1 MSYTEDAQTRLRRAG
16 LRLTTP
22 RIVIYEYLLSQR
34 THPTCDQI
42 YNGIRESNPGISLA
56 SVYNVTEK
64 LADEKL
70 LIKIVAPD
78 GERHYDSITE
88 FHGHFFCLA
97 CKKIF
102 DLNCTPD
109 LKMEELKGAKTT
121 DILLSARGYC
131 PDCVRKG
138 HAD

>member
-16 LRLTTP
+16 LRVTMP
-22 RIVIYEYLLSQR
+22 RVVIYEYLLNNR

-42 YNGIRESNPGISLA
+42 YNGIKKNNPGISLA

-70 LIKIVAPD
+70 LLKIVSPD
-78 GERHYDSITE
+78 GERHYDSLTD
-88 FHGHFFCLA
+88 FHGHFFCLE

-102 DLNCTPD
+102 DLSCRPD
-109 LKMEELKGAKTT
+109 FELEELKGAQTT
-121 DILLSARGYC
+121 EVSLSVKGIC
-131 PDCVRKG
+131 PECVD
-138 HAD
+138 HS